1 MTGVDHRAVSGF
13 DPAAHADGFSGPCS
27 QVQFGLKE
35 HPSRPPV
42 QRDGE
47 FIAPVFAKIQVNN
60 FAHPHGFRRAD
71 SVKFMTP
78 YTTPVAPGI
87 AFARHAF
94 AQLRTLDP
102 HIRVIL
108 QMGQDAQPWRSMQAP
123 P

>member
-27 QVQFGLKE
+27 QIQFGHKE

-71 SVKFMTP
+71 GVKFMTP

-87 AFARHAF
+87 AF

-108 QMGQDAQPWRSMQAP
+108 QMGQDARPWRSMQAP